1 MKAENITHILFYT
14 LFFTVKQNSRQESQL
29 TTLTVLYLFFFVTF
43 DLASVREITC
53 HCEIVP
59 TIIKC
64 VVSWSGPGCM
74 KALKPETHCTL
85 TLLPPPQLPL
95 LTVWIKTALF
105 VTLNRI
111 DLISSFAL
119 HHLYSALF
127 LFHWFAL
134 YLPCA
139 LCHFIYFYYYFIYFL
154 FFTCPYLYICNSCIL
169 CMYVCVCMCICVY
182 ICVYIYIYLICI
194 YLYFYVLLLVFSVIC
209 MHQGSESNAIS
220 ILCMYVRYM
229 WQNWQ

>member
-1 MKAENITHILFYT
+1 MLSASIAETWQPQTCMKAENITHILFYT

-127 LFHWFAL
+127 FISLVCTLSTMCLMPL
-134 YLPCA
+134 YL
-139 LCHFIYFYYYFIYFL
+139 F
-154 FFTCPYLYICNSCIL
+154 
-169 CMYVCVCMCICVY
+169 
-182 ICVYIYIYLICI
+182 
-194 YLYFYVLLLVFSVIC
+194 LLLLFYLLFIF
-209 MHQGSESNAIS
+209 
-220 ILCMYVRYM
+220 YM
-229 WQNWQ
+229 SLFVYL